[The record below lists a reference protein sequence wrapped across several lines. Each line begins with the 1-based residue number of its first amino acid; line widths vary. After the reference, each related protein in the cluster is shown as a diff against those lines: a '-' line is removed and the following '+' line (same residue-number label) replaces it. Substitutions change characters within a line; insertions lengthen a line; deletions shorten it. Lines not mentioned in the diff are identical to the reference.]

1 MSFSALAWGEEWG
14 EECWDFPVFQF
25 PLLCPDVNNKAYTLI
40 LPFSV
45 TFELLHG
52 MGQEGS
58 EMLHSH
64 VLFISLD
71 SVKILCAT
79 MQGRT
84 ESHCCQI
91 ERKPIC
97 TSCSQPVGLEVFFL
111 CIALLQHHV
120 PVQMFER

>member
-1 MSFSALAWGEEWG
+1 MGRGMDEEH
-14 EECWDFPVFQF
+14 WDFPVLQF

-45 TFELLHG
+45 IVELLLG
-52 MGQEGS
+52 MRQEGS
-58 EMLHSH
+58 EMLTAMFYSF
-64 VLFISLD
+64 LWTQL
-71 SVKILCAT
+71 VKILCAT

-91 ERKPIC
+91 ERKTIC